1 VSARVSISWGLAARR
16 MSRFFIII
24 FALFL
29 ALVLVGFLVIGAFPP
44 HVHRQPVEHVLPNDK
59 FH

>member
-1 VSARVSISWGLAARR
+1 
-16 MSRFFIII
+16 MTRFFAII

-29 ALVLVGFLVIGAFPP
+29 ALLLTGFIIIGAFPP
-44 HVHRQPVEHVLPNDK
+44 HVHREPVEHTIPTDK

>member
-1 VSARVSISWGLAARR
+1 

-24 FALFL
+24 FAAFL
-29 ALVLVGFLVIGAFPP
+29 ALVVAGFIVIGAFPP
-44 HVHRQPVEHVLPNDK
+44 HAKRQPVEHVLNNDK

>member
-1 VSARVSISWGLAARR
+1 
-16 MSRFFIII
+16 MSRFFLAV

-29 ALVLVGFLVIGAFPP
+29 ALIVGGFLVLGAFPP
-44 HVHRQPVEHVLPNDK
+44 RVHRQPVEHVLPNDK